1 MPREAKNGK
10 RFVSFKD
17 YCYCLILTS
26 YTLLGKL
33 HTALVRLR
41 PGSMELYTYNTPEL
55 RIALFTEL
63 KQCNIRKHEP
73 SPVRRVFIPKPNTEE
88 LRPLGVPSI
97 IIKDRVIQMVVKNA
111 LEPEWEAIFEKGSYG
126 FRPKRSVNDAI
137 NSIYLL
143 LNSKNSRTWVLDA
156 DIAKCFDKISHEYL
170 IEKMQTFPGKDL
182 INNQMAQSWH

>member
-1 MPREAKNGK
+1 
-10 RFVSFKD
+10 
-17 YCYCLILTS
+17 
-26 YTLLGKL
+26 
-33 HTALVRLR
+33 
-41 PGSMELYTYNTPEL
+41 
-55 RIALFTEL
+55 
-63 KQCNIRKHEP
+63 
-73 SPVRRVFIPKPNTEE
+73 
-88 LRPLGVPSI
+88 
-97 IIKDRVIQMVVKNA
+97 MVVKNA

-182 INNQMAQSWH
+182 IIKWLKAGISLDSKWFP